1 MKKNLIILTV
11 LIAML
16 FGNLQVFA
24 KTKAFQYPAKDGF
37 NMTGNVYLPKMTPG
51 KKVPLVVLLHS
62 IGSSKNDWKDL
73 PEQINA
79 KGYACLALDLRGH
92 GQSIYN
98 SKMKQR
104 SWMYFTDVDYTK
116 YPQDLIFAIDA
127 IKVEYAK
134 QIDTR
139 KMIFVG
145 CNIGANTAVIAASK
159 INKQGN
165 FVRSLVMIS
174 PRLNTK
180 KLFIPLELVSFG
192 QRPVLIFDNKNSI
205 KGFNETLEIKKY
217 AQGNCVLKVLPTP
230 GMAMSLY
237 KSSPSIKT
245 DILNWLTTIFNQST

>member
-1 MKKNLIILTV
+1 MKKNLIIFTI
-11 LIAML
+11 LISMMI
-16 FGNLQVFA
+16 GNLSAFA

-37 NMTGNVYLPKMTPG
+37 NMTGNVYLPKVAAG
-51 KKVPLVVLLHS
+51 KKVPLVILLHS
-62 IGSSKNDWKDL
+62 IGSTKNDWKDL
-73 PEQINA
+73 PELITA

-104 SWMYFTDVDYTK
+104 SWMYFTDKDYVK
-116 YPQDLIFAIDA
+116 YPQDVVFAVEA

-134 QIDTR
+134 KIDT
-139 KMIFVG
+139 KKIVIVG
-145 CNIGANTAVIAASK
+145 CNIGANTGVIAASK

-165 FVRSLVMIS
+165 FVRSIVMIS

-192 QRPVLIFDNKNSI
+192 QRPILIFDNKNSP

-217 AQGNCVLKVLPTP
+217 AQGNCVLKVLTTP
-230 GMAMSLY
+230 GMAMALY

-245 DILNWLTTIFNQST
+245 DIINWIVPIFNQST